1 LNLEKTWL
9 PIYDPDAFQQC
20 RYLNATGL
28 IWENAPAFGALIV
41 FAEHRYYGVSK
52 PFKKTLKEHMQFL
65 TSEQAMA
72 DYAELIT
79 ELKHDRHAESSAVI
93 GFGGSYGMP
102 FRVLALRSLDA
113 TSEFH
118 IMPFI
123 HASAYHHALHT
134 VALC

>member
-1 LNLEKTWL
+1 MCL
-9 PIYDPDAFQQC
+9 PIYDPDASPQC

-79 ELKHDRHAESSAVI
+79 ELKHDLHAESSAVI

-102 FRVLALRSLDA
+102 LPV
-113 TSEFH
+113 
-118 IMPFI
+118 I
-123 HASAYHHALHT
+123 T
-134 VALC
+134 VSPA

>member
-1 LNLEKTWL
+1 MSSLSGFIWDMDSSHILLGTRKNVS
-9 PIYDPDAFQQC
+9 PINDPDAFRQC

-79 ELKHDRHAESSAVI
+79 ELKHDLDAESSAVI

-102 FRVLALRSLDA
+102 FPVL
-113 TSEFH
+113 
-118 IMPFI
+118 
-123 HASAYHHALHT
+123 T
-134 VALC
+134 VSPA

>member
-1 LNLEKTWL
+1 MQHLSQTASASVHCNECPW
-9 PIYDPDAFQQC
+9 C
-20 RYLNATGL
+20 RYLNASGL

-79 ELKHDRHAESSAVI
+79 ELKHDLGAKSSAII
-93 GFGGSYGMP
+93 GFGGSYGE
-102 FRVLALRSLDA
+102 RY
-113 TSEFH
+113 
-118 IMPFI
+118 FI
-123 HASAYHHALHT
+123 T
-134 VALC
+134 PR

>member
-1 LNLEKTWL
+1 MRLRVLSLCPETCYVKSWDL
-9 PIYDPDAFQQC
+9 KVDAC

-52 PFKKTLKEHMQFL
+52 PFQKTLKEHMQFL

-79 ELKHDRHAESSAVI
+79 ELKQELHAADSAVI
-93 GFGGSYGMP
+93 GFGGSYGAHSCL
-102 FRVLALRSLDA
+102 LAISFMDCPPCHLSN
-113 TSEFH
+113 H
-118 IMPFI
+118 C
-123 HASAYHHALHT
+123 AL
-134 VALC
+134 AWRLLCS